1 MRQRILNNRAQP
13 VELHL
18 SGGVTVIAPFGETEV
33 DVDDAGE
40 RHLEHMAA
48 ENRIAILPPVAESGP
63 TSGAPE
69 KGASKKSPKKTRKR

>member
-18 SGGVTVIAPFGETEV
+18 SGGVTVIAPFGEAEV
-33 DVDDAGE
+33 DVDETGE

-48 ENRIAILPPVAESGP
+48 ENRIAILPAAQEGG
-63 TSGAPE
+63 GASEAPPE
-69 KGASKKSPKKTRKR
+69 GSSKKSLKKTRKR

>member
-18 SGGVTVIAPFGETEV
+18 ACGVTVIAPFGEAEV

-48 ENRIAILPPVAESGP
+48 EHRIAILPASNPSAASSEAPPKGP
-63 TSGAPE
+63 
-69 KGASKKSPKKTRKR
+69 PKKHLKKTAKR